1 MIDLPT
7 VTVVL
12 VVGVHTWVCRAHWS
26 RAAEAL
32 DVRDARPLLVGVL
45 HALTE
50 MTVPI
55 ARTRFVMRVAAR
67 VMSRRTAMSW
77 RLHCSLR
84 NTKGTYRT
92 MSKTK
97 LNRNGWR
104 VGDRRSEI
112 QSETHGG

>member
-1 MIDLPT
+1 MNDLPT
-7 VTVVL
+7 GMVVL

-32 DVRDARPLLVGVL
+32 DVRDARPLLVGGL

-50 MTVPI
+50 MTVPF
-55 ARTRFVMRVAAR
+55 ARTRFVTRVAAR
-67 VMSRRTAMSW
+67 VTPRRTAMSL

-84 NTKGTYRT
+84 NTNGTYRT

-104 VGDRRSEI
+104 AGVRLLGI
-112 QSETHGG
+112 QSDPHDG